1 MRSLGRKAL
10 LGLGYVVKDAVA
22 KQEMD
27 FEHRASICMC
37 LRVAPRYLNYGLRTT
52 DYGLRTTDYGPRL
65 ERG

>member
-37 LRVAPRYLNYGLRTT
+37 LRVASWYSNHEQRIG
-52 DYGLRTTDYGPRL
+52 